1 MTFKT
6 RKEIKEWFDKRRSY
20 VPVDRLRWAKEG
32 RTKGSG
38 ETIHYTIT
46 YVVEDAEGNVI
57 RSHTNDCRDMSLA
70 ALEKNPHVSDVEL
83 IDWIFKQGKQDE
95 WFLKKIHH
103 QEYYVYLYDPDQS
116 VKYAEDYTNQLNEN
130 EQHQIK
136 ELERQIAKNE
146 RWKEACKWAKE
157 HGVKYVSDRF
167 NRFSTIRRNV
177 IEAGLIEEWNA
188 AWPEWSIGVN
198 E

>member
-6 RKEIKEWFDKRRSY
+6 RKEIKEWFDERRY
-20 VPVDRLRWAKEG
+20 WTPNERRRNARLGQSGRPTHESTRIVTYTVMDAK
-32 RTKGSG
+32 
-38 ETIHYTIT
+38 
-46 YVVEDAEGNVI
+46 GNVI
-57 RSHTNDCRDMSLA
+57 RRYVNDESYITGANVGKL
-70 ALEKNPHVSDVEL
+70 VSMEDV
-83 IDWIFKQGKQDE
+83 INRIFEEGKED
-95 WFLKKIHH
+95 
-103 QEYYVYLYDPDQS
+103 EYYVEKHYHEEYSRVVYDPDVSHEQIEEY
-116 VKYAEDYTNQLNEN
+116 VKRLNEN
-130 EQHQIK
+130 ESDAIK
-136 ELERQIAKNE
+136 ELERRIAKNE

-188 AWPEWSIGVN
+188 AWPEWSIGVD